1 MDRGSKRNVGA
12 SEPFE
17 GVAPRERIQLA
28 YRSPRSAE
36 EVELPLRLLMLGDF
50 TQRPD
55 PRPLGE
61 RTPIAIDKDSF
72 ARVMHQQR
80 LDISFSVD
88 DTLSV
93 EPGRRLDVR
102 LRFRRLS
109 DMEPEAI
116 ANQVPRLKALLEL
129 RHGLTSIKGPLG
141 GERAF
146 RNILQ
151 RLLGDPAARRRLREE
166 IGIAGA
172 DAPWTPPPDAV
183 LPLEIVAVREQVI
196 RESRAEALRE
206 AGTHRHAA
214 IRAAAAG
221 NPDTPPDLLFTL
233 SREFPE
239 EVAQN
244 PVLPLLA
251 IEIDDWLLRLSAGCL
266 RVVLRQGAIAAPED
280 LLAQLGDSLAHEVQL
295 LVGGDPRT
303 PPAVLTA
310 LARKR
315 SWYLDVALFENPSL
329 PLSTWQEMLSHPG
342 MMAHAARYPHAPLT
356 WLRAQATSP
365 SNQIR
370 ASVAA
375 APHLPEDTLA
385 ALARDADSEVRAQ
398 IARRADLP
406 EALARA
412 LATDTDLRVRSQLA
426 ANPRTPVE
434 LLPAFADDCDVV
446 RNGLLGNR
454 LVPAALRERVCAQN
468 RDEWS
473 KSELKIALDALNQS
487 DAKP

>member
-1 MDRGSKRNVGA
+1 MNHERKRSEGA
-12 SEPFE
+12 DEAFE
-17 GVAPRERIQLA
+17 GVAPRERVQLA
-28 YRSPRSAE
+28 YRSPRSGE

-61 RTPIAIDKDSF
+61 RTPIAIDQASF
-72 ARVMHQQR
+72 SGVMQQQR

-109 DMEPEAI
+109 DMEPEAV
-116 ANQVPRLKALLEL
+116 ANQVPELKALVEL
-129 RHGLTSIKGPLG
+129 RRDLTGIKGPLG
-141 GERAF
+141 GEKAF

-151 RLLGDPAARRRLREE
+151 RLLGDPAARHRLREE
-166 IGIAGA
+166 IGITGA
-172 DAPWTPPPDAV
+172 DAPWTPPPATS
-183 LPLEIVAVREQVI
+183 LPLEIAAVRDQVI

-206 AGTHRHAA
+206 AATHRHAA

-266 RVVLRQGAIAAPED
+266 RLVLRLGLIAAPED
-280 LLAQLGDSLAHEVQL
+280 LLAQLGASGAHEVQL

-342 MMAHAARYPHAPLT
+342 MPTYATRYPHAPIP
-356 WLRAQATSP
+356 WLRAEAASP
-365 SNQIR
+365 SRWMR
-370 ASVAA
+370 AAVAA
-375 APHLPEDTLA
+375 APRLPEDTMAL
-385 ALARDADSEVRAQ
+385 LARDAESEVRAQ

-412 LATDTDLRVRSQLA
+412 LAADTDLRVRSQIA
-426 ANPRTPVE
+426 ANPRTPAE
-434 LLPAFADDCDVV
+434 LLPAFAEECDVV

-454 LVPAALRERVCAQN
+454 LVPATLRERVCARN

-473 KSELKIALDALNQS
+473 VSEVKRSLEYLS
-487 DAKP
+487 RRE